1 MATHLHRA
9 IEQIKKN
16 ILGQG
21 ALVEDSL
28 RRALTAIERDDEALA
43 GEAIDRDFEIDLK
56 EVDIEE
62 ECLKA
67 LALYQPVAGD
77 LRFIIATIKINAT
90 LERVGDLAVNIAERA
105 IMLSGRERPTVP
117 FDMPQ
122 FADKAR
128 RMVTHSLDALVRADT
143 ELARVVLAADDEI
156 DDMDSEYTTKLKAV
170 LAEHPE
176 AAEPIL
182 HLVQLS
188 RFVERIA
195 DHATSIAEDVIYMVE
210 GEIPR
215 HSLKRAVAEAMSI
228 NETAVEQ

>member
-1 MATHLHRA
+1 MATHLQR
-9 IEQIKKN
+9 EIKQLKKS
-16 ILGQG
+16 ILGLG

-28 RRALTAIERDDEALA
+28 RRALTAIERDDETLA
-43 GEAIDRDFEIDLK
+43 ADAIDRDFEIDLK
-56 EVDIEE
+56 EVEIEE

-77 LRFIIATIKINAT
+77 LRFIIATIKINTT
-90 LERVGDLAVNIAERA
+90 LERIGDLAVNIGERA
-105 IMLSGRERPTVP
+105 LMLSGQERPAVP
-117 FDMPQ
+117 FDMPR
-122 FADKAR
+122 FADKAQ
-128 RMVTHSLDALVRADT
+128 RMVSHSLDALVRADT

-156 DDMDSEYTTKLKAV
+156 DNMDTEYTTKLKAV

-176 AAEPIL
+176 AADPIV
-182 HLVQLS
+182 HLLQLS

-215 HSLKRAVAEAMSI
+215 HSLKRAVAEAMTI
-228 NETAVEQ
+228 NEGAVDQ